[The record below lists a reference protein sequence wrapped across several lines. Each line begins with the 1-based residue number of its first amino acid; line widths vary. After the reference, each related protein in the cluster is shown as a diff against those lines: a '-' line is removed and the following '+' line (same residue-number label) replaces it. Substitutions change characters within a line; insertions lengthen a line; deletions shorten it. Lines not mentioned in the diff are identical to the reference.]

1 VKFEGKC
8 RARSLAVDVKKQVAQ
23 HVDDATS
30 LEVRHL
36 AHTSD

>member
-1 VKFEGKC
+1 VIIEGKC
-8 RARSLAVDVKKQVAQ
+8 RAQSLAVDDKKQVAQ

-36 AHTSD
+36 AQTSD